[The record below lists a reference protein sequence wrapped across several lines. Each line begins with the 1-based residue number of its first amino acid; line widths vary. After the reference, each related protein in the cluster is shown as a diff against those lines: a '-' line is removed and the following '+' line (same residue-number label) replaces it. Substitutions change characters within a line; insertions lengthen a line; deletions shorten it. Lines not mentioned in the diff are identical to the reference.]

1 MPEVAQGNLQ
11 EEPSF
16 PPFKTLNPYLTTT
29 RFYRP
34 PRRPVQNHHEIPPKI
49 EAPGS
54 WRLEPAPRWKERLPP
69 RSEPEREESSKDA
82 LPLDTPFRLRESNA
96 GPSSPAKIPLSSVS
110 SSSKGRA
117 SVRPRFPGQKVKS
130 PRLDWSAVGAE
141 RVCVY
146 IRAARGRRW
155 GRSFAASAAMAAH
168 YYAGDKCRGFFSPS
182 TCAITGLPRGGGG

>member
-54 WRLEPAPRWKERLPP
+54 WRLEPAPRWTERLPP

-141 RVCVY
+141 RVCIY
-146 IRAARGRRW
+146 TRGAREKVGEKFRRFCCH
-155 GRSFAASAAMAAH
+155 GCSLLRRRQVS
-168 YYAGDKCRGFFSPS
+168 GFFRSPS